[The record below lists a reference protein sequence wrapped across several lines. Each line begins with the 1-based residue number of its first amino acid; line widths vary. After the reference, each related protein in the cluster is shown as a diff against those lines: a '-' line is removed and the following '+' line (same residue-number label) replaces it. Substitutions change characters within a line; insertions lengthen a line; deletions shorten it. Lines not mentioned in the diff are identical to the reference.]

1 MNRKVYTKPS
11 IAVVTMTS
19 TPLLAAVSAGGQ
31 YDNPI
36 PYGGRLDG
44 IKQFEDEP
52 DQTTD
57 SYGTKWYTAE

>member
-31 YDNPI
+31 YDNTI
-36 PYGGRLDG
+36 KYGGSLNG
-44 IKQFEDEP
+44 IDKYEDEP
-52 DQTTD
+52 ELTETN
-57 SYGTKWYTAE
+57 GTKWYIAE